1 MLFHK
6 TSASVLILFS
16 LIANTALRPAGPAP
30 PARLDTRFAAL
41 LKLAPRL
48 SPRALEA
55 ALTALN
61 RLQASGAK
69 VRSDVLTVIDYTKP
83 STERRLWVFDLA
95 NMRVLFEE
103 LTAHGKNSGDNQ
115 AVRFSNAPNSLM
127 TSLGAFLTGDTYIGK
142 HGLSLRLQ
150 GLEKGVNDKS
160 MERAIVIH
168 AAAYVNDSDA
178 RTKGRIGRSWGC
190 PAVRPEI
197 SRRLIE
203 TVQGGTLVL
212 AYYPDR
218 SWLRNSKLAG
228 LDVSGFL
235 EPSTP
240 DPKPPVYLFTPGPV

>member
-1 MLFHK
+1 VFFQK
-6 TSASVLILFS
+6 TFASAVIFSS
-16 LIANTALRPAGPAP
+16 LIASTVPLPAAP
-30 PARLDTRFAAL
+30 PALFDTRLGAL

-55 ALTALN
+55 ALTALH

-69 VRSDVLTVIDYTKP
+69 VRSDVLTVIDYTIP

-95 NMRVLFEE
+95 HPRVLFEE
-103 LTAHGKNSGDNQ
+103 LTAHGKNSGENQ
-115 AVRFSNAPNSLM
+115 AVRFSNVPNSLM

-142 HGLSLRLQ
+142 HGLSLRLR
-150 GLEKGVNDKS
+150 GLEKGVNDNS
-160 MERAIVIH
+160 MDRAIVIH

-178 RTKGRIGRSWGC
+178 KTKGRIGRSWGC

-218 SWLRNSKLAG
+218 SWLQNSKLAG
-228 LDVSGFL
+228 
-235 EPSTP
+235 
-240 DPKPPVYLFTPGPV
+240 PG

>member
-1 MLFHK
+1 VCVTEGCDVWFHK
-6 TSASVLILFS
+6 KFASAIIFS
-16 LIANTALRPAGPAP
+16 FLIASAAPLPVAPAP
-30 PARLDTRFAAL
+30 VHSSDPRFLAL

-48 SPRALEA
+48 APQALET
-55 ALTALN
+55 ALTALK
-61 RLQASGAK
+61 RLQATGAK
-69 VRSDVLTVIDYTKP
+69 VRADVLTVIDYTKP
-83 STERRLWVFDLA
+83 SNERRLWVFDLA
-95 NMRVLFEE
+95 HTRVLFEE

-127 TSLGAFLTGDTYIGK
+127 TSLGAFLTCDTYIGK

-160 MERAIVIH
+160 IERAIVIH
-168 AAAYVNDSDA
+168 AAPYISDVIA
-178 RTKGRIGRSWGC
+178 RNKGRIGRSWGC

-228 LDVSGFL
+228 LDSSL
-235 EPSTP
+235 PN
-240 DPKPPVYLFTPGPV
+240 D

>member
-1 MLFHK
+1 M
-6 TSASVLILFS
+6 VLV
-16 LIANTALRPAGPAP
+16 PAAPAQ
-30 PARLDTRFAAL
+30 PARLDARLGAL

-48 SPRALEA
+48 SPRALEM

-83 STERRLWVFDLA
+83 STERRMWVFDLA
-95 NMRVLFEE
+95 HSRVLFEE
-103 LTAHGKNSGDNQ
+103 LTAHGRNSGDNQ
-115 AVRFSNAPNSLM
+115 AVRFSNTPNSLM
-127 TSLGAFLTGDTYIGK
+127 TSLGAFLTGETYIGK

-150 GLEKGVNDKS
+150 GLEKGVNDNS
-160 MERAIVIH
+160 MDRAIVIH

-178 RTKGRIGRSWGC
+178 KTKGRIGRSWGC

-212 AYYPDR
+212 AYYPDGA
-218 SWLRNSKLAG
+218 WLRNSKLAG
-228 LDVSGFL
+228 
-235 EPSTP
+235 
-240 DPKPPVYLFTPGPV
+240 PG